1 MPKEAGGTKFA
12 SLIAEINLDRTKYDK
27 AIDDIVANA
36 EVTTIKIE
44 KAWKGLGV
52 KTDQYFEN
60 QRIAAE
66 KNYRKITES
75 AETTANERL
84 AAEKALADK
93 IEAINKKQYA
103 AVNAYKRESEELI
116 AKQRAI
122 QEGYWNT
129 LGIKSTAT
137 IKAQKEEI
145 INATNQ
151 IQAQHTKGSQD
162 WINVE
167 NAKNAKLKELNKEMV
182 GDHDMS
188 MAAMTRAVLRFYA
201 AYYVISSVIQGIGS
215 IFKSGV
221 ESIDK
226 MNLSA
231 IGVAATITNLQGT
244 TGNIVDN
251 YKNNLA
257 YAKALVPVLMQIDA
271 ASTANLEQIMMMNK
285 AMAMHGVILD
295 GTNKK
300 QVETMTALATTIQL
314 FTEGQNKEQQ
324 ATQETNALLNGE
336 VSSRNRIALMIDQMI
351 KKQGDYKDGL
361 KGLNEEAKKH
371 NDWLERISPYL
382 VGIAA
387 ASGDISKTWE
397 ATSSSLETVWMLIQQ
412 EMFAGFYKGLVNSG
426 QEAVGWFRENLPEIG
441 KYFNI
446 VMNSVGDLIGAI
458 WNVLKGFA
466 PAARDFG
473 SAAGMVAY
481 GWGGVLAALRPI
493 GELIGNAI
501 NTTYQLVKMVY
512 NATTAVKDLVTGNID
527 GAKLAW
533 ESAKQNYAEAEQL
546 SKRQYQIVTKG
557 IGDAVVAYDKQY
569 AAAKKAG
576 EAFTLP
582 KVKSEKSA
590 SGGVVDNLKQS
601 FKDISQMLA
610 DQTKENKAYYDEQI
624 KDAEHAA
631 KMARKYNQDE
641 LEIIHTLYNAK
652 EKALNDY
659 LEVQYKEADEYVAN
673 EAAKAAA
680 AKKTYDANAV
690 LLEKY
695 DKIYTVYSKNWAELE
710 NKRSEDV
717 MELIN
722 KRIDAEA
729 KMWSEINKFSG
740 QAISAQMAEYN
751 KKAAE
756 FIAKTQD
763 KATAVLWLKEKIR
776 QSDEEQAANQVDFY
790 KQLRGYEEAA
800 YVYSLDVIDLKAKKL
815 KQQGMDEVAIA
826 QWVADKVREAEIIKL
841 KASENTLD
849 GEKAYLLERQ
859 RDYLTWAQ
867 ANYDTTKAMVDG
879 IQDSFSTVLFDT
891 IRGDLKSFSDYWDS
905 FLNSLLKKFTD
916 TIAQMV
922 VEWALGVN
930 NTGGSNGFMAI
941 LNAAGSL
948 VSGGVGIA
956 SSLASASSVASSA
969 AYTAS
974 AYSSL
979 ASSSTSGFAM
989 LYHDGGIV
997 GDSSVPTRVMPYTN
1011 WSTVPRYHN
1020 GLLSDEFPA
1029 VLQKG
1034 ETVIPR
1040 GKTVSTKRESSAPI
1054 NINIM
1059 AADAKSF
1066 DDMCKRN
1073 PGAILNPIT
1082 TALQGN
1088 KINKQW
1094 KSLLQ

>member
-1 MPKEAGGTKFA
+1 MALDAGKIFVQLKLDDKEYKQRLSDDLTSTEATTKGIEA
-12 SLIAEINLDRTKYDK
+12 AWRALGAKTERSYDLQAKAAQNAYTLIKNSAQSTAN
-27 AIDDIVANA
+27 DIVRA
-36 EVTTIKIE
+36 EEAKVAKLNSI
-44 KAWKGLGV
+44 
-52 KTDQYFEN
+52 N
-60 QRIAAE
+60 QQLTKSSYYE
-66 KNYRKITES
+66 
-75 AETTANERL
+75 
-84 AAEKALADK
+84 
-93 IEAINKKQYA
+93 
-103 AVNAYKRESEELI
+103 
-116 AKQRAI
+116 
-122 QEGYWNT
+122 T
-129 LGIKSTAT
+129 LGIKSTAAIT
-137 IKAQKEEI
+137 AQKEAVIEAA
-145 INATNQ
+145 NK
-151 IQAQHTKGSQD
+151 IQSTVQKNSQD

-167 NAKNAKLKELNKEMV
+167 NAKNAKLKELNKEIV

-295 GTNKK
+295 GSNKK

-569 AAAKKAG
+569 TAAKKAG

-590 SGGVVDNLKQS
+590 SGGVVDDLKQS

-631 KMARKYNQDE
+631 KMARKYNQD
-641 LEIIHTLYNAK
+641 
-652 EKALNDY
+652 
-659 LEVQYKEADEYVAN
+659 
-673 EAAKAAA
+673 
-680 AKKTYDANAV
+680 
-690 LLEKY
+690 
-695 DKIYTVYSKNWAELE
+695 
-710 NKRSEDV
+710 
-717 MELIN
+717 
-722 KRIDAEA
+722 
-729 KMWSEINKFSG
+729 
-740 QAISAQMAEYN
+740 
-751 KKAAE
+751 
-756 FIAKTQD
+756 
-763 KATAVLWLKEKIR
+763 
-776 QSDEEQAANQVDFY
+776 
-790 KQLRGYEEAA
+790 
-800 YVYSLDVIDLKAKKL
+800 
-815 KQQGMDEVAIA
+815 
-826 QWVADKVREAEIIKL
+826 
-841 KASENTLD
+841 
-849 GEKAYLLERQ
+849 
-859 RDYLTWAQ
+859 
-867 ANYDTTKAMVDG
+867 
-879 IQDSFSTVLFDT
+879 
-891 IRGDLKSFSDYWDS
+891 
-905 FLNSLLKKFTD
+905 
-916 TIAQMV
+916 
-922 VEWALGVN
+922 
-930 NTGGSNGFMAI
+930 
-941 LNAAGSL
+941 
-948 VSGGVGIA
+948 
-956 SSLASASSVASSA
+956 
-969 AYTAS
+969 
-974 AYSSL
+974 
-979 ASSSTSGFAM
+979 
-989 LYHDGGIV
+989 
-997 GDSSVPTRVMPYTN
+997 
-1011 WSTVPRYHN
+1011 
-1020 GLLSDEFPA
+1020 
-1029 VLQKG
+1029 
-1034 ETVIPR
+1034 
-1040 GKTVSTKRESSAPI
+1040 
-1054 NINIM
+1054 
-1059 AADAKSF
+1059 
-1066 DDMCKRN
+1066 
-1073 PGAILNPIT
+1073 
-1082 TALQGN
+1082 
-1088 KINKQW
+1088 
-1094 KSLLQ
+1094 